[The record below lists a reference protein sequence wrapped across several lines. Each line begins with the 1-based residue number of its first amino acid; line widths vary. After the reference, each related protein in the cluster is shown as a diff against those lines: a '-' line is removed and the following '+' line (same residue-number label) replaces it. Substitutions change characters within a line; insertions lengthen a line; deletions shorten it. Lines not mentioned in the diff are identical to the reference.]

1 MIVELTS
8 RYFGDDPNVGSSML
22 TRFLSVTVAASMLAT
37 FALAPVASGQT
48 AAEHIAAG
56 DKDATALNATGA
68 LAEYK
73 AAIAADSTAEEAYW
87 KASRTLVDLG
97 EYEPDKDKQ
106 KEYYAEAKDLATKAV
121 VMKPTDPE
129 AHFSV
134 ARAVGRVALSVGKK
148 ERVRYAKEVRT
159 AALECL
165 RLDSAHAGA
174 NHVMGRWNAEIM
186 RLSGFSRFMAKNFLG
201 GDVFGTASWAEAV
214 RYMERAVQLD
224 PNRITHHLDLA
235 EVYRD
240 RNKPGDKEKA
250 REQFQATIDGPI
262 TDFNDAHY
270 KKEAEDELAKLK

>member
-1 MIVELTS
+1 MSI
-8 RYFGDDPNVGSSML
+8 RYL
-22 TRFLSVTVAASMLAT
+22 AVTVVSMMCAT
-37 FALAPVASGQT
+37 VASAQS

-56 DKDATALNATGA
+56 DKATTALNATEA
-68 LAEYK
+68 LADYK
-73 AAIAADSTAEEAYW
+73 AAIAADSSDEEAYW
-87 KASRTLVDLG
+87 KASRELVDLG

-106 KEYYAEAKDLATKAV
+106 KDYYADAEKLAKHAV
-121 VMKPTDPE
+121 ELKPTDPE

-134 ARAVGRVALSVGKK
+134 ARAVGRVALSLGKK

-159 AALECL
+159 EALETL

-214 RYMERAVQLD
+214 RYMERAVALD

-240 RNKPGDKEKA
+240 RKKPGDVEKA
-250 REQFQATIDGPI
+250 REQFQMVIDGAI
-262 TDFNDAHY
+262 TDYNDAHY
-270 KKEAEDELAKLK
+270 KQEAQEELAKLK

>member
-1 MIVELTS
+1 
-8 RYFGDDPNVGSSML
+8 ML
-22 TRFLSVTVAASMLAT
+22 TRFLALTAAALIFAT
-37 FALAPVASGQT
+37 TASGQT

-56 DKDATALNATGA
+56 DKDAVALNAPGA
-68 LAEYK
+68 LTEYT
-73 AAIAADSTAEEAYW
+73 AAIAADSSAEVAYW

-106 KEYYAEAKDLATKAV
+106 KDYYAEAKDLATKAV
-121 VMKPTDPE
+121 AMKPTDPE

-148 ERVRYAKEVRT
+148 ERVRYAKDVRS

-201 GDVFGTASWAEAV
+201 GDVFGTANWGEAV
-214 RYMERAVQLD
+214 RYMERAVALD
-224 PNRITHHLDLA
+224 PARITHHLDLA

-240 RNKPGDKEKA
+240 RNKPGDKDKA
-250 REQFQATIDGPI
+250 RAQFQLAIDGQI
-262 TDFNDAHY
+262 TDYNDAHY
-270 KKEAEDELAKLK
+270 KKEAQDELAKLH

>member
-1 MIVELTS
+1 MLI
-8 RYFGDDPNVGSSML
+8 RYL
-22 TRFLSVTVAASMLAT
+22 AVTVAASVFVT
-37 FALAPVASGQT
+37 VASAQS

-68 LAEYK
+68 LTEYK
-73 AAIAADSTAEEAYW
+73 AAIAADPNSEEALW

-106 KEYYAEAKDLATKAV
+106 KDLYAEAKDDATKAV
-121 VMKPTDPE
+121 ALKPNDPE

-148 ERVRYAKEVRT
+148 ERVRFAKDVRT
-159 AALECL
+159 EAMETL
-165 RLDSAHAGA
+165 RLDSLHPGA
-174 NHVMGRWNAEIM
+174 YHVMGRWNAEIM

-214 RYMERAVQLD
+214 RYMERAVALD

-240 RNKPGDKEKA
+240 RNKPGDIEKA
-250 REQFQATIDGPI
+250 KVQFQAVIDGPI

-270 KKEAEDELAKLK
+270 KKEAQDELARLQSK

>member
-1 MIVELTS
+1 M
-8 RYFGDDPNVGSSML
+8 
-22 TRFLSVTVAASMLAT
+22 
-37 FALAPVASGQT
+37 
-48 AAEHIAAG
+48 
-56 DKDATALNATGA
+56 
-68 LAEYK
+68 
-73 AAIAADSTAEEAYW
+73 
-87 KASRTLVDLG
+87 
-97 EYEPDKDKQ
+97 
-106 KEYYAEAKDLATKAV
+106 
-121 VMKPTDPE
+121 
-129 AHFSV
+129 
-134 ARAVGRVALSVGKK
+134 GRVALSVGKK
-148 ERVRYAKEVRT
+148 ERVRYAKDVRT

-165 RLDSAHAGA
+165 RLDSVHAGA

-250 REQFQATIDGPI
+250 KTQFQAVIDGPI

-270 KKEAEDELAKLK
+270 KKEAQDELAKLEVARSVVRRAARARRPRLPALSHAVGEILARPAAALGAAAQLAASAAHVPAEIATRVVDAIANAAAEAAARARSMQLARLLAALRRVRAAPRPRRSGRRVRRRRRRCAACRHCMSSE

>member
-1 MIVELTS
+1 MLI
-8 RYFGDDPNVGSSML
+8 RYL
-22 TRFLSVTVAASMLAT
+22 AVTVAVSLFAT
-37 FALAPVASGQT
+37 VAPAQS

-56 DKDATALNATGA
+56 DKAAAALNATGA
-68 LAEYK
+68 LTEYK
-73 AAIAADSTAEEAYW
+73 AAIAADANSEEALW

-106 KEYYAEAKDLATKAV
+106 KDLYAEAKDDATKAV
-121 VMKPTDPE
+121 ALKPTDPE

-148 ERVRYAKEVRT
+148 ERVRFAKDVRT
-159 AALECL
+159 EAMETL
-165 RLDSAHAGA
+165 RLDSVHAGA

-214 RYMERAVQLD
+214 RYMERAVALD

-240 RNKPGDKEKA
+240 RNKPGDIEKA
-250 REQFQATIDGPI
+250 KVHFQAVIDGAV

-270 KKEAEDELAKLK
+270 KKEAQDELSKLENK

>member
-1 MIVELTS
+1 MIIRSLAVI
-8 RYFGDDPNVGSSML
+8 
-22 TRFLSVTVAASMLAT
+22 VAASI
-37 FALAPVASGQT
+37 FAITASGQT
-48 AAEHIAAG
+48 AAEHVATG
-56 DKDATALNATGA
+56 DKDYTALNATGA
-68 LAEYK
+68 LAEFK
-73 AAIAADSTAEEAYW
+73 AAIASDSTYEEAYW

-106 KEYYAEAKDLATKAV
+106 KDFYAQAKDLATKAAAL
-121 VMKPTDPE
+121 KPSDPE
-129 AHFSV
+129 AYFSV
-134 ARAVGRVALSVGKK
+134 ARAVGRVALSLGKK
-148 ERVRYAKEVRT
+148 ERVRYAKDVRT

-224 PNRITHHLDLA
+224 PVRITHHLDLA

-250 REQFQATIDGPI
+250 KEQFQAVIDGRV

-270 KKEAEDELAKLK
+270 KQEAQDELAKLK

>member
-1 MIVELTS
+1 MLI
-8 RYFGDDPNVGSSML
+8 RYL
-22 TRFLSVTVAASMLAT
+22 AVTVASFT
-37 FALAPVASGQT
+37 FAAVASAQS

-56 DKDATALNATGA
+56 DKDAVALNASGA
-68 LAEYK
+68 LTEYK

-106 KEYYAEAKDLATKAV
+106 KDLYAEAKDLATKAV
-121 VMKPTDPE
+121 AMKPTDPE

-148 ERVRYAKEVRT
+148 ERVRYAKDVRT
-159 AALECL
+159 EALETL
-165 RLDSAHAGA
+165 KLDSMHAGA
-174 NHVMGRWNAEIM
+174 YHVMGRWNAEIM

-214 RYMERAVQLD
+214 RNMERAVQLD
-224 PNRITHHLDLA
+224 PVRITHHLDLA

-240 RNKPGDKEKA
+240 RDKPGDKEKA
-250 REQFQATIDGPI
+250 KEQFQAVIDGPI
-262 TDFNDAHY
+262 SDFNDAHY
-270 KKEAEDELAKLK
+270 KKEAQDELAKMK

>member
-1 MIVELTS
+1 MLI
-8 RYFGDDPNVGSSML
+8 RYL
-22 TRFLSVTVAASMLAT
+22 AVTLAASVIAT
-37 FALAPVASGQT
+37 AATAQS

-56 DKDATALNATGA
+56 DKAAVALNATAA
-68 LAEYK
+68 LADYK
-73 AAIAADSTAEEAYW
+73 AAISADSTAEEAYW

-106 KEYYAEAKDLATKAV
+106 KDLYAEAKDLATKAV
-121 VMKPTDPE
+121 ALKPADPE

-148 ERVRYAKEVRT
+148 ERVRFAKDVRT
-159 AALECL
+159 EAMETL
-165 RLDSAHAGA
+165 RLDSVHAGA

-214 RYMERAVQLD
+214 RYMERAVALD
-224 PNRITHHLDLA
+224 PVRITHHLDLA

-240 RNKPGDKEKA
+240 RNKPGDKAKA
-250 REQFQATIDGPI
+250 QAQFQAVIDGQI

-270 KKEAEDELAKLK
+270 KKEAQDELSRLK

>member
-1 MIVELTS
+1 MLI
-8 RYFGDDPNVGSSML
+8 RYL
-22 TRFLSVTVAASMLAT
+22 AVTVAASLFAT
-37 FALAPVASGQT
+37 AASAQS

-56 DKDATALNATGA
+56 DKAAVALNATAA
-68 LAEYK
+68 LADYK

-97 EYEPDKDKQ
+97 EYEPDKDRQ
-106 KEYYAEAKDLATKAV
+106 KDLYAEAKDLATKAV
-121 VMKPTDPE
+121 AMKPTDPE
-129 AHFSV
+129 AYFSV

-148 ERVRYAKEVRT
+148 ERVRYAKDVRT

-201 GDVFGTASWAEAV
+201 GDVFGTASWGEAV
-214 RYMERAVQLD
+214 RYMERAVALD
-224 PNRITHHLDLA
+224 PVRITHHLDLA

-250 REQFQATIDGPI
+250 KEQFQAVIDGPI

-270 KKEAEDELAKLK
+270 KKEAQDELAKLK

>member
-1 MIVELTS
+1 MLI
-8 RYFGDDPNVGSSML
+8 RYL
-22 TRFLSVTVAASMLAT
+22 AVTVAAFCFAT
-37 FALAPVASGQT
+37 VASAQS

-56 DKDATALNATGA
+56 DREATALNATAA
-68 LAEYK
+68 LADYK
-73 AAIAADSTAEEAYW
+73 AAIAADSSSEEAYW

-106 KEYYAEAKDLATKAV
+106 KDLYAEAKDDATKAV
-121 VMKPTDPE
+121 AMKPTDPE

-148 ERVRYAKEVRT
+148 ERVRFAKDVRT
-159 AALECL
+159 EALECL
-165 RLDSAHAGA
+165 RLDSVHAGA

-240 RNKPGDKEKA
+240 RDKPGDMDKA
-250 REQFQATIDGPI
+250 KQQFQLVIDGQI

-270 KKEAEDELAKLK
+270 KKEAQDELSKIDKK

>member
-1 MIVELTS
+1 MLLELTS
-8 RYFGDDPNVGSSML
+8 PLFGDDPNVGSSML
-22 TRFLSVTVAASMLAT
+22 IRSFAVIVAASVLAT
-37 FALAPVASGQT
+37 VASAQS
-48 AAEHIAAG
+48 AAEHVAAG
-56 DKDATALNATGA
+56 DKAAVALNATAA
-68 LAEYK
+68 LANYK
-73 AAIAADSTAEEAYW
+73 AAIAADSSNEEAYW

-106 KEYYAEAKDLATKAV
+106 KDLYAEAKELATKAV
-121 VMKPTDPE
+121 ALKPTDPE

-148 ERVRYAKEVRT
+148 ERVRFAKDVRT
-159 AALECL
+159 EAMETL
-165 RLDSAHAGA
+165 RLDSVHAGA

-214 RYMERAVQLD
+214 RYMERAVALD
-224 PNRITHHLDLA
+224 PVRITHHLDLA

-250 REQFQATIDGPI
+250 MAQFQAVIDGQI

-270 KKEAEDELAKLK
+270 KKEAQDELARLK

>member
-1 MIVELTS
+1 MSI
-8 RYFGDDPNVGSSML
+8 RYL
-22 TRFLSVTVAASMLAT
+22 AVTVVTLMCATAASA
-37 FALAPVASGQT
+37 QT

-56 DKDATALNATGA
+56 DKATVELNATEA
-68 LAEYK
+68 LADYR
-73 AAIAADSTAEEAYW
+73 AAIAADSSSEQAYW
-87 KASRTLVDLG
+87 KASRELVDLG

-106 KEYYAEAKDLATKAV
+106 KEYYGEAEKLAKRAV
-121 VMKPTDPE
+121 ELNPTDPE
-129 AHFSV
+129 GHFSV

-159 AALECL
+159 EALETL

-214 RYMERAVQLD
+214 RYMERAVALD

-240 RNKPGDKEKA
+240 RNKPGDLDKA
-250 REQFQATIDGPI
+250 REQFQAVIDGPI
-262 TDFNDAHY
+262 TDYNDHHY
-270 KKEAEDELAKLK
+270 KQEAQDELAKLKQ

>member
-1 MIVELTS
+1 MLI
-8 RYFGDDPNVGSSML
+8 RYL
-22 TRFLSVTVAASMLAT
+22 AVTIAASV
-37 FALAPVASGQT
+37 FAAAVSAQSAAEHVASAQS

-56 DKDATALNATGA
+56 DKAAVALNAQAA
-68 LAEYK
+68 LADYK
-73 AAIAADSTAEEAYW
+73 AAIAVDASSEEAYW

-97 EYEPDKDKQ
+97 EFEPDKDRQ
-106 KEYYAEAKDLATKAV
+106 KDLYAEAKDDAAKAV
-121 VMKPTDPE
+121 SLKPSDPE

-148 ERVRYAKEVRT
+148 ERVRFAKDVRT
-159 AALECL
+159 EAMETL
-165 RLDSAHAGA
+165 RLDSVHAGA

-214 RYMERAVQLD
+214 RYMERAVALD
-224 PNRITHHLDLA
+224 PVRITHHLDLA

-240 RNKPGDKEKA
+240 RKKPGDIEKA
-250 REQFQATIDGPI
+250 KVQFQAVIDGPI

-270 KKEAEDELAKLK
+270 KREAQDELARMDRR

>member
-1 MIVELTS
+1 MLI
-8 RYFGDDPNVGSSML
+8 RYL
-22 TRFLSVTVAASMLAT
+22 AVTVAASVLAS
-37 FALAPVASGQT
+37 VASAQS
-48 AAEHIAAG
+48 AVDHIAAG
-56 DKDATALNATGA
+56 DKAAVALNATAA
-68 LAEYK
+68 LADYK
-73 AAIAADSTAEEAYW
+73 AAIAADSGAEEAYW

-106 KEYYAEAKDLATKAV
+106 KDRYAEAKDLAMKAV
-121 VMKPTDPE
+121 TMKPSDPE

-148 ERVRYAKEVRT
+148 ERVRFAKDVRT
-159 AALECL
+159 EAMETL
-165 RLDSAHAGA
+165 RLDSVHAGA

-214 RYMERAVQLD
+214 RYMERAVALD
-224 PNRITHHLDLA
+224 PVRITHHLDLA

-240 RNKPGDKEKA
+240 RNKPGDIEKA
-250 REQFQATIDGPI
+250 KVQFQAVIDGQI

-270 KKEAEDELAKLK
+270 KREAQDELAKLK

>member
-1 MIVELTS
+1 MRI
-8 RYFGDDPNVGSSML
+8 RYL
-22 TRFLSVTVAASMLAT
+22 AVTVAASC
-37 FALAPVASGQT
+37 FAAVASAQT

-56 DKDATALNATGA
+56 DREAAALNATAA
-68 LAEYK
+68 LADYK
-73 AAIAADSTAEEAYW
+73 AAIAADSSAEEAYW

-106 KEYYAEAKDLATKAV
+106 KELYAEAKEDATKAV
-121 VMKPTDPE
+121 ALKPTDPE

-148 ERVRYAKEVRT
+148 ERVRFAKEVRT
-159 AALECL
+159 EALECL
-165 RLDSAHAGA
+165 RLDSLHAGA

-240 RNKPGDKEKA
+240 RNKPGDIEKA
-250 REQFQATIDGPI
+250 KVQFQAVIDGPI

-270 KKEAEDELAKLK
+270 KKEAQDELDKLEKKK